1 MSVAQAL
8 AVAVVICAC
17 YFYEVRV
24 MPYTLAG
31 IASGHS
37 GHRVLY
43 VLECEGSAEWQP
55 VPAENPVVS
64 WVQHMKDRLTMHSG
78 NPEGEDLTVRTVP
91 SHWCCS
97 RYCLFSEI
105 PAWLSCSVWWSRM
118 HFMSIRA
125 VSPEFSKNYTVILTR
140 IWLHVCFLTSKIK
153 GLSCRSLCGGC
164 TQQSIQTWNLFKALS
179 TWTIGV
185 ASACTTLYKHSCWLM
200 LQASGFPSIC

>member
-8 AVAVVICAC
+8 AVAVVICAG
-17 YFYEVRV
+17 YFYEVQV

-31 IASGHS
+31 ITSGHS

-78 NPEGEDLTVRTVP
+78 SPDGEDLTVRTVP

-97 RYCLFSEI
+97 RYCLFSQI
-105 PAWLSCSVWWSRM
+105 LAW
-118 HFMSIRA
+118 
-125 VSPEFSKNYTVILTR
+125 
-140 IWLHVCFLTSKIK
+140 
-153 GLSCRSLCGGC
+153 
-164 TQQSIQTWNLFKALS
+164 
-179 TWTIGV
+179 
-185 ASACTTLYKHSCWLM
+185 HS
-200 LQASGFPSIC
+200 